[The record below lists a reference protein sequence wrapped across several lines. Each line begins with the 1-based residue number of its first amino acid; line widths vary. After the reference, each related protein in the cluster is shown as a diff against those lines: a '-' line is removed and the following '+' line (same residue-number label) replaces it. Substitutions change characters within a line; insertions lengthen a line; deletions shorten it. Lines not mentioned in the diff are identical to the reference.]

1 MAVLPVLAL
10 SASLVLAGCGDDG
23 EETPDASSTSSAAA
37 VGSGELPS
45 VSGAYGEKP
54 TISFEGD
61 APKALQKEILDEGDG
76 PEVQSGDL
84 LVADYLGQVW
94 GGEVFDNSYDR
105 GQVAAFPIGVGQVVS
120 GWDETLVGV
129 KAGSRVLM
137 SLPPDKGYGA
147 NGNEQ
152 AGIKGTDTLVFVV
165 DVVGSY
171 GKSSGAQADAAQK
184 DAPPAGITVSGA
196 PGAAPKVT
204 VAKTYKA
211 PAKAATT
218 VLAEGTGPAVA
229 SGQVIGQYVAVD
241 AKGSALGST
250 WESTPQAIP
259 VAVEGQPGP
268 FDALVGVPAGSRVL
282 LQVPPTAA
290 NQSTGQQ
297 ASPGVV
303 AVVDVVAQAQTAKDS
318 AK

>member
-10 SASLVLAGCGDDG
+10 SASLLLAGCGDDG
-23 EETPDASSTSSAAA
+23 GDSPDASASSSASAA
-37 VGSGELPS
+37 EGGLPS
-45 VSGAYGEKP
+45 VEGAYGEKP
-54 TISFEGD
+54 TLTFNGA

-84 LVADYLGQVW
+84 LVADYLGQIW
-94 GGEVFDNSYDR
+94 GGKVFDNSYDR
-105 GQVAAFPIGVGQVVS
+105 GQVAAFPIGVGQVVT

-147 NGNEQ
+147 QGNEQ

-171 GKSSGAQADAAQK
+171 SKTAGAQK
-184 DAPPAGITVSGA
+184 DATAGDEPSNGITVGGEL
-196 PGAAPKVT
+196 GAAPKVT
-204 VAKTYKA
+204 VPKGYKS
-211 PAKAATT
+211 PAKESTA
-218 VLAEGTGPAVA
+218 VLAKGTGEAVK
-229 SGQVIGQYVAVD
+229 SGQVIAQYVAVD
-241 AKGSALGST
+241 ATGKSLGST
-250 WESTPQAIP
+250 WEATPQAIP

-268 FDALVGVPAGSRVL
+268 FDELVGVPVGSRVL
-282 LQVPPTAA
+282 LQIPETKA

-303 AVVDVVAQAQTAKDS
+303 AVVDVVAQAPTAKDA